1 MDIDFS
7 VTAETVDQEVQES
20 APTQYL
26 REPAVGPVQ
35 VENIEMDIISDQF
48 DVLKFVY
55 RFVDGEH
62 EGEVFEQVEWAPK
75 ESDLQSSEDQPSNLE
90 LQLRRI
96 SRILSRVCGPKV
108 ADQATVFRG
117 NTIEEAWEGL
127 RELVVGA
134 WENEGDPEKVLQ
146 LKVYGN
152 VYTSGGQE
160 KANLTVGRYPNFVAD
175 PAQDSELRFS
185 SWEQDR
191 NEEYFEFNSDEPT
204 DMDEVEEEEY
214 DIFG

>member
-7 VTAETVDQEVQES
+7 VTAETVDQEVEQS

-26 REPAVGPVQ
+26 REPAIGPVR
-35 VENIEMDIISDQF
+35 VENIEMDTLSDKF

-75 ESDLQSSEDQPSNLE
+75 ERDLQSSEDKPSNLE

-96 SRILSRVCGPKV
+96 SRILSRVCGSKV

-117 NTIEEAWEGL
+117 NTIEEAWAKL

-146 LKVYGN
+146 LKVHGN
-152 VYTSGGQE
+152 VYNGNS
-160 KANLTVGRYPNFVAD
+160 NLTVGRYPNFVAD

-191 NEEYFEFNSDEPT
+191 NKEYFEFESDEPT
-204 DMDEVEEEEY
+204 DMDEVEDEEF
-214 DIFG
+214 DMFG